1 MRLLPSR
8 SEGGAAAVGQ
18 AGWDLGRRLAEQV
31 EQGAIYPLG
40 SLALLPHPLGLYLH
54 DLIKPI

>member
-40 SLALLPHPLGLYLH
+40 SLALLPHPLGLS
-54 DLIKPI
+54 IFMT